1 MAVVTGMEGRHELPN
16 KLEGETKRGESGD
29 GERRS
34 RSGARR
40 SPQPGTGTGRGCY
53 THSVVASHYAAGLLL
68 DHSAKSQHI
77 EFLGLHRVGH
87 AIVIGAHRRKKCR
100 VSDCGPNLAKVW
112 VSEGGASC
120 WTSTFCERI
129 AWPIYVQY
137 CIAVKCGTFALFHFT
152 ISLKPPGDAE

>member
-1 MAVVTGMEGRHELPN
+1 MEGRHELSN

-112 VSEGGASC
+112 VSGGGVRLVGLLHSVNASRGQFMY
-120 WTSTFCERI
+120 S
-129 AWPIYVQY
+129 
-137 CIAVKCGTFALFHFT
+137 IAVKCGTFALCHFT